1 MSGLQGKSFDA
12 RVRELTAILDEDGYL
27 AECTQTGPGKWRI
40 AEHNCAILDVAV
52 RYRMACSSEIAFLR
66 EALPDASIERVQ
78 HIASGGHM
86 CAYEVR
92 QDRSGQLT
100 G

>member
-1 MSGLQGKSFDA
+1 M
-12 RVRELTAILDEDGYL
+12 RELTAILDEDGYL
-27 AECTQTGPGKWRI
+27 ADCEETSPGVWQI
-40 AEHNCAILDVAV
+40 AEHNCAILDVAT
-52 RYRMACSSEIAFLR
+52 RYRIACNSEIAFLR

-92 QDRSGQLT
+92 HQQAAGGEGQEDT
-100 G
+100 TSSA